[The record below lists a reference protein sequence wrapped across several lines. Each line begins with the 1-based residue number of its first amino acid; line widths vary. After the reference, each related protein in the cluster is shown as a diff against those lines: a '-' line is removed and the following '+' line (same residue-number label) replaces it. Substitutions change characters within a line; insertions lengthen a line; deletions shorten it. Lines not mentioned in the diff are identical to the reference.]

1 MAINLEKL
9 ADVKEATLHVEH
21 KTSRDGGEMDCLSKL
36 YYDDEIIG
44 RMSAHISNS
53 EASDMK
59 RLKEMHL
66 KYFAETLEE
75 QKYKVKVSGDTISIS
90 R

>member
-9 ADVKEATLHVEH
+9 TDVKEATLHVEH

-53 EASDMK
+53 DTSDME
-59 RLKEMHL
+59 RLRKMHL
-66 KYFAETLEE
+66 DYFVGTLER

>member
-1 MAINLEKL
+1 MTINLENL
-9 ADVKEATLHVEH
+9 TDVKEATLKIKHQF
-21 KTSRDGGEMDCLSKL
+21 SREGGEMDCVTKL
-36 YYDDEIIG
+36 YHDAGIIG
-44 RMSAHISNS
+44 RISAHISNS

-75 QKYKVKVSGDTISIS
+75 QKYKVRVEGNTISIS